1 MMVVG
6 CPFGRLL
13 PGEGMTGQDR
23 HFDKVLLLREGQVRA
38 TLRPFGKLR
47 AGRLWVSGFCG
58 SRRGFMVG

>member
-6 CPFGRLL
+6 CPFGRLRTGKLL

-38 TLRPFGKLR
+38 IGDDRSHDIQG
-47 AGRLWVSGFCG
+47 
-58 SRRGFMVG
+58 